1 MAIKEFRLRWFL
13 LARDSKD
20 CRIKFF
26 ALDRMLTLEIQ
37 NGATFSSDSDFNP
50 AEYMKF
56 AFGTT
61 VVEGE
66 EPQEV
71 ILSFTPYQ
79 GKYIKTLPLHYSQKI
94 LADNDTELRISL
106 KICLTHD
113 FKMEILSLG
122 ENVKAIEPQRL
133 IDELKATYKNALEN
147 Y

>member
-1 MAIKEFRLRWFL
+1 
-13 LARDSKD
+13 
-20 CRIKFF
+20 
-26 ALDRMLTLEIQ
+26 MLTLEIQ
-37 NGATFSSDSDFNP
+37 NGATFSNDSDFNP

-56 AFGTT
+56 AFGVT

-122 ENVKAIEPQRL
+122 ENVKVIAPQQL
-133 IDELKATYKNALEN
+133 IDEIKATYKKALKN